1 MWGTSGI
8 KAAKA
13 TAFYNKATIAGKIF
27 QMLSSNGVTSEN
39 KTIHTPPLPHPLC
52 SKLGCF
58 LFAAGSLNS
67 GTTSRG
73 GGGVGKALFS
83 SFGVGKKPES
93 TIQVNFGENIR
104 QLKILGSCPGDRSI
118 HGDHCIQGRS
128 RYRFDCIELSFRER

>member
-1 MWGTSGI
+1 MAP
-8 KAAKA
+8 KRLKA

-27 QMLSSNGVTSEN
+27 EILSSNGVTSEN
-39 KTIHTPPLPHPLC
+39 KQSTPFPHSLC

-58 LFAAGSLNS
+58 LFAEGSSNS

-83 SFGVGKKPES
+83 SFEVGKKPES
-93 TIQVNFGENIR
+93 SIQVNFGENIR

-118 HGDHCIQGRS
+118 QGDHCIQS
-128 RYRFDCIELSFRER
+128 PYLQV